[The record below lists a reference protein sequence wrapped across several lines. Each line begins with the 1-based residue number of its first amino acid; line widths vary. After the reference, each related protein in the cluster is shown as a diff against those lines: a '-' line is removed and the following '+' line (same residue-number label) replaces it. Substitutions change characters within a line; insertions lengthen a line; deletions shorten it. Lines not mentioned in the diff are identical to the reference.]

1 MATPYADII
10 NAFLLKVKAYNLM
23 ELLIEDREEIIMAY
37 MTASC
42 AKFYNKCKHDLRKK
56 DELGEGFEDDLT
68 IDEVDILAE
77 LMVVEWL
84 SPQIYSDELLES
96 RLNTKDFTEYSPAKL
111 IEQIRFVY
119 NESRKRVKYLIIQYT
134 YDHGNIRNL
143 DDE

>member
-23 ELLIEDREEIIMAY
+23 ELLIEDKEEIIMAY

-42 AKFYNKCKHDLRKK
+42 AKFYKKCKHDLRKK
-56 DELGEGFEDDLT
+56 DELGEGFEDDLS

-119 NESRKRVKYLIIQYT
+119 NESRKRVKYLVIQYT